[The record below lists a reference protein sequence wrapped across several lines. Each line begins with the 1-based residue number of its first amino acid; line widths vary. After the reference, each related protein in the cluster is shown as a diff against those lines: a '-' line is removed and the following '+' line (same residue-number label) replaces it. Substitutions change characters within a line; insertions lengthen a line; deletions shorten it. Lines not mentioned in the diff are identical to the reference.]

1 MTDKEV
7 LRDALADVLAIELMR
22 QASGDGWGGAHFV
35 EQGIVYDGLISLTAL
50 ADAIMQA
57 LETRKIEP

>member
-35 EQGIVYDGLISLTAL
+35 SDGIIYDGLISLTAL
-50 ADAIMQA
+50 ADSIMKVI
-57 LETRKIEP
+57 ETRKIGS